1 MPINFHWQFKTAN
14 VKGSRGS
21 LINNP
26 SIGDGEVIDLIKDM
40 VDLPSNSYTINNDES
55 VLTYRALTEA
65 DYGYVYCWAENEI
78 SKQKEACRFEVSIF
92 FSFNGW
98 RKIKSVYQSRFCKH
112 PFKYTYFTLGRKRE
126 RTRAFRKLQIDKCY
140 MGEC

>member
-1 MPINFHWQFKTAN
+1 MITYFSYIFCSLTDSPICQPNQRILYGTARRSETKISCKVDTNPMPINFHWQFKTAN

-92 FSFNGW
+92 L
-98 RKIKSVYQSRFCKH
+98 I
-112 PFKYTYFTLGRKRE
+112 
-126 RTRAFRKLQIDKCY
+126 
-140 MGEC
+140 

>member
-1 MPINFHWQFKTAN
+1 MIDISTA
-14 VKGSRGS
+14 S
-21 LINNP
+21 
-26 SIGDGEVIDLIKDM
+26 IKDM

-78 SKQKEACRFEVSIF
+78 SKQKEACRFEVSISSHLMGSERF
-92 FSFNGW
+92 FH
-98 RKIKSVYQSRFCKH
+98 ILVYQTRFCKH
-112 PFKYTYFTLGRKRE
+112 PLKYKYFILGRKRE
-126 RTRAFRKLQIDKCY
+126 RSRAFRKLQIHKCY